1 MTTSLLIVLLII
13 FFFAAGELLY
23 PTVIREGFESL
34 IGVSAPGYFSQFV
47 PKRGDVGI
55 DEEEGGYKQDGRY
68 FRGYADVQGYGVSQD
83 FCRMVEEDSTGDSFF
98 ACALAGTDNLSSVKY
113 RTQSTS
119 AGFRMSRD
127 DYMNKGAYCRI
138 LKDKDGSYQA
148 FCNRPLDN
156 EFDHALRADTNP
168 PKDTQTLLTFYS
180 GCMFWLRFRDDMVDY
195 VNNVKTY
202 TNGGLEIEE
211 SPANPPVTRG
221 LSFNGVDHFVRLGD
235 NLDLELGDKVK
246 MRSLRAIMLWVY
258 FDEFTNNTHI
268 LDFGNGAG
276 RDNVVLGIVGKGDPN
291 VFTAGDIRPPLLCG
305 PESTV
310 PTGKSGAQ
318 PVKETTP
325 QLAMLDSKANVDEYS
340 SEGFEVEP
348 RKLPPSRVNDLVKY
362 SMEAEKATFL
372 YEIWDQQQRKMR
384 IVIPGVIP
392 KKKWTHIC
400 VTAASTDSFRPDIAV
415 YIDGEKV
422 KVEASGWLPQA
433 STTSNNYIGKSNW
446 TNETS
451 QYENKNELFKGSVFD
466 VRGYKVPLSEKVIK
480 DSIVW
485 GKDKL
490 GLF

>member
-325 QLAMLDSKANVDEYS
+325 QRAMLDSKANVDEYS

-384 IVIPGVIP
+384 IVIPGVLP

>member
-1 MTTSLLIVLLII
+1 
-13 FFFAAGELLY
+13 
-23 PTVIREGFESL
+23 
-34 IGVSAPGYFSQFV
+34 
-47 PKRGDVGI
+47 
-55 DEEEGGYKQDGRY
+55 
-68 FRGYADVQGYGVSQD
+68 
-83 FCRMVEEDSTGDSFF
+83 MVEEDSTGDSFF

-156 EFDHALRADTNP
+156 EFDHALRADPNP

-258 FDEFTNNTHI
+258 FDEFTNNTHV

-384 IVIPGVIP
+384 IVIPGVLP